1 MSHPYVQES
10 FSYWATNPNDTAAN
24 DLDSLREASKT
35 YPYCQILHFI
45 VAQNTA
51 SFHGELAAESIQTA
65 AAYALSRNAL
75 RKAVQHEFE
84 WSEHLN
90 FGINDIQPYNSP
102 DQLPTSKFT
111 LPDLSSITFDLDKLA
126 KAPLPDSPPLDDTA
140 LRESNLQE
148 ELAQLNTAKR
158 IEEKLE
164 EDRQLQ
170 LDIIDNFIDNEALM
184 GPIRVNLHDKAE
196 PEDLIKKRSAGIS
209 TDNVVSEGMAKLML
223 RQGKIEKAVEIYEQL
238 ILKKPEKKAYFV
250 EKIKDLTNE

>member
-1 MSHPYVQES
+1 MNHPYVRES
-10 FSYWATNPNDTAAN
+10 FSYWATNPNDTAAH

-45 VAQNTA
+45 IAQNTA
-51 SFHGELAAESIQTA
+51 SFHNELAAESIQTA

-90 FGINDIQPYNSP
+90 FGINDV
-102 DQLPTSKFT
+102 QLYSLQATPPTSKYAPF
-111 LPDLSSITFDLDKLA
+111 DLSSITLDLDKLV
-126 KAPLPDSPPLDDTA
+126 KAPLPDSPPIDETA

-148 ELAQLNTAKR
+148 ELLNTAKLK
-158 IEEKLE
+158 EEKLE
-164 EDRQLQ
+164 EDRQIQ
-170 LDIIDNFIDNEALM
+170 FDIIESFIENEALM
-184 GPIRVNLHDKAE
+184 GPIRVNLNDKAE
-196 PEDLIKKRSAGIS
+196 PEDLIKKRGAGIS
-209 TDNVVSEGMAKLML
+209 ADNVVSEGMAKVML